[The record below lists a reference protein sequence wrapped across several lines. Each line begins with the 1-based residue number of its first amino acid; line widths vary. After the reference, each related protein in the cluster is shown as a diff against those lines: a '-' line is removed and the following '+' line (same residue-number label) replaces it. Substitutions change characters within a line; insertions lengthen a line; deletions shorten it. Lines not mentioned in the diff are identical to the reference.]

1 MKILVTGTAGF
12 IGFHLARRL
21 LEQGDEVVGL
31 DCVNDYYDVRLK
43 ADRLAQTG
51 IDLDRAEYGKAVA
64 SDRYPSYRFVRLDL
78 EDREGME
85 RLFAAERFDAVC
97 NLAAQA
103 GVRYSLDNPESYVQS
118 NVVGFLHVLE
128 GCRRHGIGHLVYA
141 SSSSVYGGN
150 VQVPFSEEDRTD
162 HPVSLYAATKKS
174 GELMARVYSR
184 LYGFST
190 TGLRFFTVYGPW
202 GRPDMAPML
211 FSRAMLAGE
220 PIRVYNHGDLER
232 DFTYIDDVVE
242 GVAAVL
248 RQPSA
253 TPVDRIYNIG
263 CSHPVPLMDFIR
275 TLEQALAC
283 KAEMRMLP
291 MQAGDV
297 YRTYADTSRL
307 EADFG
312 YRPTTD
318 LETGI
323 GRFAAWYK
331 AYYASSNPTNP

>member
-21 LEQGDEVVGL
+21 LEAGDEVVGV
-31 DCVNDYYDVRLK
+31 DSVNDYYDVRLK

-51 IDLDRAEYGKAVA
+51 IDLARAAYGEPVR
-64 SDRYPSYRFVRLDL
+64 SDRYPAYRFVRLRL

-85 RLFAAERFDAVC
+85 RLFDAEHFDAVC

-103 GVRYSLDNPESYVQS
+103 GVRYSIENPESYVQS
-118 NVVGFLHVLE
+118 NVEGFLHVLE

-150 VQVPFSEEDRTD
+150 AKVPFSEDDRTD
-162 HPVSLYAATKKS
+162 DPVSLYAATKKA
-174 GELMARVYSR
+174 GELMARTYSH
-184 LYGFST
+184 LYGFAT

-220 PIRVYNHGDLER
+220 PIRVFNNGDLLR
-232 DFTYIDDVVE
+232 DFTYIDDIVE

-248 RQPSA
+248 RQPPAS
-253 TPVDRIYNIG
+253 PIDRIYNIG
-263 CSHPVPLMDFIR
+263 CSQPVRLTDFIR
-275 TLEQALAC
+275 TLEEALGCEAR
-283 KAEMRMLP
+283 KQMLP

-307 EADFG
+307 EADYG

-318 LETGI
+318 LRTGI

-331 AYYASSNPTNP
+331 TYYQSDLNP